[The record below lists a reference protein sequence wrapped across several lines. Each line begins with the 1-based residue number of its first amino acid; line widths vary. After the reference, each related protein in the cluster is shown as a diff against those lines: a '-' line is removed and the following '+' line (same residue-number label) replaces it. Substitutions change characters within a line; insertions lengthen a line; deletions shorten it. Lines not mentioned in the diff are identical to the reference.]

1 MLLRQERSRRSS
13 GLGLAIF
20 LAFDDID
27 YPLQFIL
34 WTYISYLKNS
44 DLCNNSS
51 TLIWGFPV
59 LLYFFCDSPSSELVV
74 FDPGWVALSD

>member
-13 GLGLAIF
+13 GLGLALF

-34 WTYISYLKNS
+34 
-44 DLCNNSS
+44 
-51 TLIWGFPV
+51 
-59 LLYFFCDSPSSELVV
+59 
-74 FDPGWVALSD
+74 